1 MGSPLGPLLAN
12 TFMTSLEEDLTTT
25 IKSCL
30 CSWKRYVDDIHA
42 YVELIK
48 VEFILDKLNSYYP
61 NISCTF
67 ELEKNNEIKFLDVL
81 IKRVNNNKLET
92 GVYQKPTNSDIYINW
107 NAHAFDKQ
115 LMSNHVSLCQGM
127 RFSIGFPKTYS
138 ILDWVYFESLETINK
153 LCILYL

>member
-107 NAHAFDKQ
+107 NAHAFCLIMCHCAKVC
-115 LMSNHVSLCQGM
+115 VSLLVFLKHT
-127 RFSIGFPKTYS
+127 RYSIGF
-138 ILDWVYFESLETINK
+138 ILRAWK
-153 LCILYL
+153 R